1 MRRILRILAVG
12 YAALA
17 LGCGDPGKS
26 ENTGAPIELNKT
38 KNAPAGYGA
47 PDGAARGV
55 NGNRDASSDTAHEP
69 LPSPP
74 AEAVQRN
81 ALPDE
86 YPLK

>member
-12 YAALA
+12 YAGLA

-47 PDGAARGV
+47 PDGGAPTGPPTKPPT
-55 NGNRDASSDTAHEP
+55 G
-69 LPSPP
+69 SP
-74 AEAVQRN
+74 
-81 ALPDE
+81 
-86 YPLK
+86 KK